1 MKETEVRETTK
12 TSKREWTSMSLVSV
26 GRLGDLMQG
35 GGFSEVDGVNTKMM
49 PVP

>member
-35 GGFSEVDGVNTKMM
+35 GGASTIDGGTNKKMS
-49 PVP
+49 